1 MMMNWIKEHL
11 VITSVVGL
19 FAGLS
24 IFAIGY
30 YYLMNEEKKDE
41 TGEKV
46 RPFKKAA

>member
-1 MMMNWIKEHL
+1 MNWIKEHL

-19 FAGLS
+19 LTGLS

-30 YYLMNEEKKDE
+30 YYLMSEEKRDE
-41 TGEKV
+41 TENKV

>member
-1 MMMNWIKEHL
+1 MNWIREHL
-11 VITSVVGL
+11 VLTSVLGL

-30 YYLMNEEKKDE
+30 YYVMNEEKKDGS
-41 TGEKV
+41 GEKV